1 MAEMLVELK
10 AFESVVE
17 RVEWTAGQMDKI
29 QAAKLAYNSV
39 VERVA
44 RLVGPM
50 AEGKVA

>member
-1 MAEMLVELK
+1 MQVAWRVEL
-10 AFESVVE
+10 
-17 RVEWTAGQMDKI
+17 TAEQMDKI

-44 RLVGPM
+44 RLVGQM